1 VAREP
6 GTLEPRNPGTPEPRN
21 HLKPESALLPPA
33 FCAGLLW
40 QDSSLM
46 APEPDHWFDLFG
58 RALTR
63 RDLLRTGRDIAA
75 CIALSAL
82 PGEAAQDP
90 GPGDPFQWGV
100 ASGDPAPDGVVLW
113 TRLERA
119 PGTRRAL
126 SVRWEVSE
134 NERFSRIARQGTS
147 LAPSQLGHSVHVEV
161 AGLRPDREYW
171 YRFVAGRHIS
181 PVGKT
186 RTAPALSSSPDSLA
200 FAFASCQNYEHGFFT
215 ALRHLASEDVD
226 FVVHLGDYIYEKR
239 FSPNLTVR
247 AIDAPEVMTL
257 NDYRARYAVY
267 RADADLQAA
276 HAACPWIVTTDDHEV
291 ANNYAGAIAETPVP
305 AAQFLLR
312 RAAAYQAFYEFMPLR
327 RTSLPAGPAM
337 QLFRRVRFGNL
348 AAFHVLDTRQY
359 RSDQACSDGRKVRCA
374 EALAPNRTMMG
385 PAQERWLERGL
396 HSSHARWNVLA
407 NQVMIAPARSLLN
420 DQEVF
425 GMDRWDGYVAAQQRL
440 TRLLDAT
447 RQSNPVVITGDIHS
461 NWVADLKQNLGDPD
475 SLTVA
480 SEFVGTSISSGGD
493 GSDTPSPMLRL
504 NPHLKFFNGR
514 RGYVRVRITP
524 ARWTADFRTVP
535 FVSKP
540 GAEIDT
546 RASWIV
552 EAGKPGAQIA

>member
-1 VAREP
+1 
-6 GTLEPRNPGTPEPRN
+6 
-21 HLKPESALLPPA
+21 
-33 FCAGLLW
+33 
-40 QDSSLM
+40 M
-46 APEPDHWFDLFG
+46 APEQDHWFDLFG
-58 RALTR
+58 RSLTR

-75 CIALSAL
+75 CIALSTL

-90 GPGDPFQWGV
+90 GPGDPFLWGV

-113 TRLERA
+113 TRLEHPA
-119 PGTRRAL
+119 GSRRAL

-134 NERFSRIARQGTS
+134 NERFSRIARHGTS
-147 LAPSQLGHSVHVEV
+147 LAPAQLGHSVHVEV

-171 YRFVAGRHIS
+171 YRFVAGRHVS

-186 RTAPALSSSPDSLA
+186 RTAPPLSSSPDSLA

-215 ALRHLASEDVD
+215 ALRHLASEDID
-226 FVVHLGDYIYEKR
+226 FVVHLGDYIYERR

-305 AAQFLLR
+305 PAQFLLR

-359 RSDQACSDGRKVRCA
+359 
-374 EALAPNRTMMG
+374 
-385 PAQERWLERGL
+385 
-396 HSSHARWNVLA
+396 
-407 NQVMIAPARSLLN
+407 
-420 DQEVF
+420 
-425 GMDRWDGYVAAQQRL
+425 
-440 TRLLDAT
+440 
-447 RQSNPVVITGDIHS
+447 
-461 NWVADLKQNLGDPD
+461 
-475 SLTVA
+475 
-480 SEFVGTSISSGGD
+480 
-493 GSDTPSPMLRL
+493 
-504 NPHLKFFNGR
+504 
-514 RGYVRVRITP
+514 
-524 ARWTADFRTVP
+524 
-535 FVSKP
+535 
-540 GAEIDT
+540 
-546 RASWIV
+546 
-552 EAGKPGAQIA
+552 